1 MLVVSD
7 TSPLTAL
14 LQIGR
19 VSLLATLF
27 ERVLAPPAVNEE
39 LLRFH
44 SAVPGYL
51 EIWPIHDQDAAT
63 ALGQNLDRGESEA
76 IVLAEEY
83 QADYLLMDD
92 KLGRSMAE
100 SRGLRVIG
108 LLGVL
113 LIAKRSRKIDSVGAL
128 MAELETR
135 ARFFV
140 SDVVKQVI
148 LRSAGEAP

>member
-1 MLVVSD
+1 
-7 TSPLTAL
+7 LTAL

-19 VSLLATLF
+19 ATLLATVF
-27 ERVLAPPAVNEE
+27 GRVLAPPAVNEE

-44 SAVPGYL
+44 NSVPDYL
-51 EIWPIHDQDAAT
+51 EIRPIRDGDAAT

-76 IVLAEEY
+76 IVLAEEC

-92 KLGRSMAE
+92 KLGRAVAE

-113 LIAKRSRKIDSVGAL
+113 LIAKKAGKIESVGQL

-140 SDVVKQVI
+140 SDAVKVI
-148 LRSAGEAP
+148 VLRSAGEVP